1 MRCFSP
7 SMCAFVSVGE
17 ASRNISSRYLDR
29 CFRWMPAANAIAF
42 CVSACGKTYR
52 SSMFR
57 KSEKYR
63 RMRSS
68 VVRASGESS
77 FTAPEPPATRI
88 ILPSLRFADP
98 VVRFLQ
104 PAPSGTSGEALPP
117 GTACTLPVRG
127 DLRCGHEGRDC
138 ERPVHPV
145 PGREAPLREDPLPHS
160 RPMGLQD
167 EDRTEDCPAGLG
179 RIVPPGGL

>member
-7 SMCAFVSVGE
+7 SMCAFVSVRKP
-17 ASRNISSRYLDR
+17 SRTISSRYLDR

-42 CVSACGKTYR
+42 WVSACGKTYR

-68 VVRASGESS
+68 VVRARGESS

-88 ILPSLRFADP
+88 ILPSPRFEDP
-98 VVRFLQ
+98 VVRFLK
-104 PAPSGTSGEALPP
+104 PAPSRTSGDALPP
-117 GTACTLPVRG
+117 GTGCALPVRG
-127 DLRCGHEGRDC
+127 ALRCGHEGRDC
-138 ERPVHPV
+138 ERPMHPV
-145 PGREAPLREDPLPHS
+145 SGREAALREDPLSHS
-160 RPMGLQD
+160 RPVGLHD
-167 EDRTEDCPAGLG
+167 EDRTDD
-179 RIVPPGGL
+179 

>member
-1 MRCFSP
+1 
-7 SMCAFVSVGE
+7 
-17 ASRNISSRYLDR
+17 
-29 CFRWMPAANAIAF
+29 MPAANAIAF

-68 VVRASGESS
+68 VVRARGESS

-88 ILPSLRFADP
+88 ILPSFRFADP
-98 VVRFLQ
+98 VVRFLK
-104 PAPSGTSGEALPP
+104 PAPSGTSGDALPP
-117 GTACTLPVRG
+117 GTACALPVRG
-127 DLRCGHEGRDC
+127 DLRRGHEGRDC

-145 PGREAPLREDPLPHS
+145 PGREAALREDTLHYS
-160 RPMGLQD
+160 RSMGLHD
-167 EDRTEDCPAGLG
+167 EDRTDDWLEGL
-179 RIVPPGGL
+179 RRMVQPGGRCLPFPVFEGLRRVAGCAESRRH